1 MLLLY
6 RYRFIYYY
14 TYGVSAFGIPMSIVK
29 VYNKKMDVTYV
40 YESESY
46 WDKEKQQP
54 RNRRKLIGKI
64 DPVTGEIVPT
74 GKPGRRSVSATKV
87 AETIPSPMDTTSEC
101 MSLRA
106 IIEQK
111 ESEIIELKGRVRI
124 LESQCKRDAEAMDRI
139 RSIIDGAVK
148 LP

>member
-1 MLLLY
+1 M
-6 RYRFIYYY
+6 
-14 TYGVSAFGIPMSIVK
+14 PMSIVK

-64 DPVTGEIVPT
+64 DPATGEVVPT
-74 GKPGRRSVSATKV
+74 GKPGRKPVSATSV
-87 AETIPSPMDTTSEC
+87 AEQAPATVVTTSEC
-101 MSLRA
+101 ESLRA

-111 ESEIIELKGRVRI
+111 ESEITQLRGRVKI

-139 RSIIDGAVK
+139 RSIIDGTVK

>member
-1 MLLLY
+1 M
-6 RYRFIYYY
+6 
-14 TYGVSAFGIPMSIVK
+14 PMSIVK

-54 RNRRKLIGKI
+54 RNRRKLIGKL
-64 DPVTGEIVPT
+64 DPVTGEVVPT
-74 GKPGRRSVSATKV
+74 GKPGRRPASATPV
-87 AETIPSPMDTTSEC
+87 AEQTPATVDATSEC
-101 MSLRA
+101 ENLRA

-111 ESEIIELKGRVRI
+111 ESEITKLKGRVRI

-139 RSIIDGAVK
+139 RSIIDGTVK